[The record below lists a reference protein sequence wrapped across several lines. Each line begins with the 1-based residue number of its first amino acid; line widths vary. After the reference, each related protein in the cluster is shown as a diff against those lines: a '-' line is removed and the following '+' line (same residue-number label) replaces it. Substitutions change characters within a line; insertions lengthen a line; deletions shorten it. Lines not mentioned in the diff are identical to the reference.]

1 MDEPGF
7 SEEYAKMCKVLNEKQ
22 VKENGQVV
30 NFRKLLITR
39 CQVEFEKDYMEGLDK
54 NTYKQQLALAD
65 TEEKKKELQ
74 EDFEFKERKARRRS
88 AEWGSGH
95 QQLSGTN
102 ENKKLK
108 MSLIMM
114 GLPII

>member
-39 CQVEFEKDYMEGLDK
+39 CQVEFEKDYMEGQHK
-54 NTYKQQLALAD
+54 EKYEAD
-65 TEEKKKELQ
+65 INE
-74 EDFEFKERKARRRS
+74 A
-88 AEWGSGH
+88 
-95 QQLSGTN
+95 TN
-102 ENKKLK
+102 EDDKKRIK
-108 MSLIMM
+108 ME
-114 GLPII
+114 